1 MTAAF
6 VEPYNAFDL
15 DRIDPDNPPEA
26 PWTIQPTNPE
36 LLEALAADFR
46 ESGYSIHH
54 LMKTIF
60 RSSAYQLDSRYP
72 AEWKDDY
79 LPYSAQIRPGAHRP
93 GARGYDRTRDG
104 TSGGVSVL
112 RHNRYAGQTAG
123 RAVRSGRPTRKR

>member
-1 MTAAF
+1 
-6 VEPYNAFDL
+6 
-15 DRIDPDNPPEA
+15 
-26 PWTIQPTNPE
+26 
-36 LLEALAADFR
+36 
-46 ESGYSIHH
+46 
-54 LMKTIF
+54 MKTIF

-79 LPYSAQIRPGAHRP
+79 LPYYPRKFVRVLTGPE
-93 GARGYDRTRDG
+93 ARGYDRTRDG